1 MKQYKEYKDS
11 GIAWIG
17 AIPSHWQVVIG
28 KRIYSANDSG
38 VWGNDPNGEN
48 DTIVLRSTEQAED
61 GTLKII
67 NPARR
72 QLSAEEQER
81 KKLIVGD
88 LIITKSSG
96 SSSHIGKTSLIDK
109 ETEELGCCYSNFIQ
123 RIRIKGNSKFYWYV
137 FNSQFVR
144 IQFQNLATTTTG
156 LGNLSQTLIN
166 HLLLPLPPA
175 AEQEAIVKYLDK
187 KTEQINQYIRLQELQ
202 IQGLQELKQSII
214 ARAVTRGL
222 DPKAPLRPSGISWI
236 GDIPCHW
243 QVKRLGS
250 LAKVRTGTTPKSTNL
265 SYYDGEILWFTPS
278 DFSKDGIS
286 LSSSK
291 RTLSLKAIT
300 ENKITLFP
308 ANSVLMIG
316 IGATLGRIGITN
328 TPSYSNQQ
336 INAIIPGNRIIAQ
349 YTAYWLLSNK
359 SSIWVSANSATL
371 PILNQEKTK
380 NLSILLPPLEEQ
392 EAIVKYLDEKTE
404 QINLLISKTEAS
416 IALIKEFKQSLIAD
430 AVTGRINVQPA

>member
-187 KTEQINQYIRLQELQ
+187 KTEQINQYITLQEQQ

-222 DPKAPLRPSGISWI
+222 DPKAPLRPSGIAWI

-243 QVKRLGS
+243 QVKRLKKQINFINGYAFDS
-250 LAKVRTGTTPKSTNL
+250 NLFKIDGDTPVIRIGDIVDGKI
-265 SYYDGEILWFTPS
+265 SYNNTIGVNYNS
-278 DFSKDGIS
+278 S
-286 LSSSK
+286 LSSFEIKPNDILIAMS
-291 RTLSLKAIT
+291 
-300 ENKITLFP
+300 
-308 ANSVLMIG
+308 
-316 IGATLGRIGITN
+316 GATVGKTGIA
-328 TPSYSNQQ
+328 SFSDRGYINQRVG
-336 INAIIPGNRIIAQ
+336 IIRTQKYRYIYYALN
-349 YTAYWLLSNK
+349 SNK
-359 SSIWVSANSATL
+359 FEQYIQLKSNGAAQPNISSSLIQDY
-371 PILNQEKTK
+371 PIT
-380 NLSILLPPLEEQ
+380 LPPLEEQ

-416 IALIKEFKQSLIAD
+416 IALMKEFKQSLIAD

>member
-17 AIPSHWQVVIG
+17 AIPSHWQV
-28 KRIYSANDSG
+28 KRLKQEATCNDDTLNETTPPEQIINYVEISDVNEVDG
-38 VWGNDPNGEN
+38 ITRYTEYEFGLAPSRARRVTKINDIIISTVRTYLKAVARIKQPNLIVSTGFA
-48 DTIVLRSTEQAED
+48 VLRARNINSTF
-61 GTLKII
+61 
-67 NPARR
+67 
-72 QLSAEEQER
+72 LSYLVQ
-81 KKLIVGD
+81 
-88 LIITKSSG
+88 SSG
-96 SSSHIGKTSLIDK
+96 FID
-109 ETEELGCCYSNFIQ
+109 EVIA
-123 RIRIKGNSKFYWYV
+123 
-137 FNSQFVR
+137 NSQGVNYPAITANR
-144 IQFQNLATTTTG
+144 LMS
-156 LGNLSQTLIN
+156 LS
-166 HLLLPLPPA
+166 LPLPPK

-187 KTEQINQYIRLQELQ
+187 KTEQINQYIRLQEQQ

-222 DPKAPLRPSGISWI
+222 DPKAPLRPSGIAWI
-236 GDIPCHW
+236 GDIPFHW

-250 LAKVRTGTTPKSTNL
+250 LAKVRTGTTPTSTDL
-265 SYYDGEILWFTPS
+265 SYYDGDILWFTPS
-278 DFSKDGIS
+278 DFSKDGIT

-291 RTLSLKAIT
+291 RTLSLQAIT

-380 NLSILLPPLEEQ
+380 NLPILLPPVEEQ

-416 IALIKEFKQSLIAD
+416 IALMKEFKQSLIAD

>member
-166 HLLLPLPPA
+166 HLLLPLPPK

-187 KTEQINQYIRLQELQ
+187 KTEQINQYIRLQEQQ

-222 DPKAPLRPSGISWI
+222 DPKAPLRPSGIAWI

-243 QVKRLGS
+243 QKLRCKDVLIENKELVGTDSDKYTLLS
-250 LAKVRTGTTPKSTNL
+250 LSTRGVIIRDLSEGKGKFPK
-265 SYYDGEILWFTPS
+265 
-278 DFSKDGIS
+278 DFSTYKIVSPDNLVFCLFDVDETPRTVGHSQHKGMITGAYNIFSVKNANIS
-286 LSSSK
+286 FLYHLFLSFDNRK
-291 RTLSLKAIT
+291 SLKPLYKGLRKVIP
-300 ENKITLFP
+300 L
-308 ANSVLMIG
+308 
-316 IGATLGRIGITN
+316 
-328 TPSYSNQQ
+328 PSFMSMP
-336 INAIIPGNRIIAQ
+336 IF
-349 YTAYWLLSNK
+349 
-359 SSIWVSANSATL
+359 L
-371 PILNQEKTK
+371 P
-380 NLSILLPPLEEQ
+380 SLEEQ
-392 EAIVKYLDEKTE
+392 ETIVKYLDEKAE

-416 IALIKEFKQSLIAD
+416 IARMKEFKQSLIAD

>member
-17 AIPSHWQVVIG
+17 AIPSHWQVVKMKYIFSECSEKG
-28 KRIYSANDSG
+28 YPNEPILCSTQKYGVIPQSLYENRVVVVNKGLDGLKRVLKGDFVIS
-38 VWGNDPNGEN
+38 
-48 DTIVLRSTEQAED
+48 LRSFQGGIEYAHYQGIISAAYTILRIVSD
-61 GTLKII
+61 I
-67 NPARR
+67 NPEYLRI
-72 QLSAEEQER
+72 LM
-81 KKLIVGD
+81 
-88 LIITKSSG
+88 KS
-96 SSSHIGKTSLIDK
+96 HD
-109 ETEELGCCYSNFIQ
+109 FIQ
-123 RIRIKGNSKFYWYV
+123 LLQTCVTGIREG
-137 FNSQFVR
+137 
-144 IQFQNLATTTTG
+144 QN
-156 LGNLSQTLIN
+156 IN
-166 HLLLPLPPA
+166 YSLLRNKLLPLPPKE
-175 AEQEAIVKYLDK
+175 EQEAIVEYLDK
-187 KTEQINQYIRLQELQ
+187 KTEQINQYIRLQEQQ

-222 DPKAPLRPSGISWI
+222 DPKAPLRPSGIAWI

-250 LAKVRTGTTPKSTNL
+250 LAKVRTGTTPTSTDL
-265 SYYDGEILWFTPS
+265 SYYDGDILWFTPS
-278 DFSKDGIS
+278 DFSKDGIT

-291 RTLSLKAIT
+291 RTLSLQAIT

-380 NLSILLPPLEEQ
+380 NLPILLPPVEEQ

-416 IALIKEFKQSLIAD
+416 IALMKEFKQSLIAD